1 MIVMFGAGQQGL
13 NSLGRGWSEPERH
26 DVWAV
31 GPSSTLVLPRLPAS
45 PRGYVM
51 TLALVPYA
59 PGGRAQALE
68 VVCNG
73 VALGEFELDGERPLV
88 ARLAPGVVAGRGR
101 TELVFTPRHFASPA
115 ALGLSEDERQLSFA
129 LHSINFSADPRGAD
143 EIEPPVEG
151 LDDRALMMGFE
162 SLGDDC
168 EFGFAQR
175 AVGAEPLSL
184 LRFGGI
190 RLHRL
195 HEALDN
201 GFAGIDDPAN
211 IAVRGGEGEYMVE
224 QTHYRYSYHT
234 FIDSASME
242 PDELLARELI
252 RLSFCR
258 RKLLEDLE
266 DGDKIFVV
274 KSSVNPGLH
283 ADHVVP
289 VAEVVAAY
297 GGGVVFWASVAD
309 DDHPPGS
316 LRWHGPNLVEGRID
330 RLCAPGAAVVFS
342 PYWLPLCR
350 RVHRAV
356 TARKREQAGRRWS
369 HANGP

>member
-13 NSLGRGWSEPERH
+13 TCLGRGWSEPEPH

-31 GPSSTLVLPRLPAS
+31 GPSSTLVLPRLSAS

-51 TLALVPYA
+51 TLSVAPYA
-59 PGGRAQALE
+59 PGGRTQTLG
-68 VVCNG
+68 VSCNG
-73 VALGEFELDGERPLV
+73 VPLGEFELDAGRPLV
-88 ARLAPGVVAGRGR
+88 VRLEPAVVAGRGR
-101 TELVFTPRHFASPA
+101 TELVFTPRHFTSPA
-115 ALGLSEDERQLSFA
+115 ALGLSEDVRQLSFA
-129 LHSINFSADPRGAD
+129 LHAINFVADPRSPD

-151 LDDRALMMGFE
+151 IDDRTLMMGFE

-195 HEALDN
+195 HEALDTR
-201 GFAGIDDPAN
+201 FAGIDDPAN
-211 IAVRGGEGEYMVE
+211 IAVRGGKGEYMVE

-234 FIDSASME
+234 FVDSTAMS
-242 PDELLARELI
+242 PDALLARELA

-274 KSSVNPGLH
+274 KSSINPGLH
-283 ADHVVP
+283 VDQVLP
-289 VAEVVAAY
+289 VAEAVASY
-297 GGGVVFWASVAD
+297 GGGVVFWASVAH

-330 RLCAPGAAVVFS
+330 RLCPPGAAVVFS

-356 TARKREQAGRRWS
+356 AMRKNGVPAG
-369 HANGP
+369 

>member
-1 MIVMFGAGQQGL
+1 
-13 NSLGRGWSEPERH
+13 
-26 DVWAV
+26 
-31 GPSSTLVLPRLPAS
+31 
-45 PRGYVM
+45 
-51 TLALVPYA
+51 
-59 PGGRAQALE
+59 
-68 VVCNG
+68 
-73 VALGEFELDGERPLV
+73 
-88 ARLAPGVVAGRGR
+88 VVAGRGR